1 MSYCKEC
8 RHYVEHRVDG
18 PTCMKGRP
26 RPVSPIAKYDC
37 FEERPGAGDAEVQSI
52 LASVPDNTVKKEARP
67 AGRRAGRKKEHENY
81 VDENGVLMKW
91 CRMCRQFKPASEFY
105 KKAGTP
111 DGYAYD
117 CKKCRTQVQKN
128 YRDRKR
134 ANEVDMA
141 QRLKKAEKLMEPDPD
156 QVVNPEKEDRQV
168 SVRDID
174 RATRVHNW
182 AVNVAAPEQA
192 DLGEIEVAI
201 RKFEVLNPIPGG
213 LVEIVLL
220 AKQED
225 MNATGLLPLAGKVL
239 TVKFVVK

>member
-8 RHYVEHRVDG
+8 KHYVEHRLDG
-18 PTCMKGRP
+18 PTCTKGRP

-134 ANEVDMA
+134 AKEVDMA
-141 QRLKKAEKLMEPDPD
+141 RRLKKAEKLMEPDPD
-156 QVVNPEKEDRQV
+156 PVVNPEKDEGQV
-168 SVRDID
+168 SARDID
-174 RATRVHNW
+174 RAARVHNW
-182 AVNVAAPEQA
+182 AVNAAAQGPAE
-192 DLGEIEVAI
+192 LREIKVAI
-201 RKFEVLNPIPGG
+201 RSFEVMDPIPGG
-213 LVEIVLL
+213 FVKIVLL
-220 AKQED
+220 ANQED

-239 TVKFVVK
+239 TVKFGVK